1 MSLASSTHTRVD
13 SASKHIMPCKV
24 HTDYMASLVG
34 PDIDNAHRELQTNK
48 HKYSVAKDDI
58 VIGIGRPMYGS
69 SIFSAKK
76 RAYPPVISTLGQ
88 MQAFVRRFIAL
99 QNFLTRK
106 YDDTQ
111 NLKAIALDIIG
122 ETGAVSRINEAIG
135 VNNFTRYA
143 NAKAASPITVKVD
156 QHAVQLQIT
165 SLMEFYFMGVSLGL
179 AYAHPNTGDTV
190 CSVMVGGM
198 RTVLNGAF
206 QIHTNDLLMFYF
218 DDELPFFRDD
228 GSRVDRGGFELLFDT
243 QDHANKTFRTI
254 SGYLCGGD
262 VPDAT
267 NSRTGLTQAETQRK
281 NYYDRGNGNYPGQ
294 APQKVQTAKIK
305 PYIVSAFADANPGVS
320 GVQHFPCDKA
330 RIFGKAL
337 SNAQPF
343 ENVDIMLSRQSI

>member
-69 SIFSAKK
+69 SIFAAKK

-99 QNFLTRK
+99 QNFLTK
-106 YDDTQ
+106 EYKDTQ

-122 ETGAVSRINEAIG
+122 EPDTVSHISDIMVGQIG
-135 VNNFTRYA
+135 NYR
-143 NAKAASPITVKVD
+143 NAKAASLPTVKVD

-228 GSRVDRGGFELLFDT
+228 GSRVDRGDFTMQFDT
-243 QDHANKTFRTI
+243 QDHANATWRTI
-254 SGYLCGGD
+254 SGYLCDGD
-262 VPDAT
+262 VPGAT

-281 NYYDRGNGNYPGQ
+281 NYHDRGNGNYPGQ

-305 PYIVSAFADANPGVS
+305 PYIVSAFADVRAGVS

-343 ENVDIMLSRQSI
+343 ENVDIMLGRQSI